1 MSAASFDFAPL
12 LRPGLPPPAV
22 KWTGLA
28 KYNFTGGNN
37 DPEQLPL
44 DALMA
49 AAAAV
54 LAREGRTLATYG
66 VENGPLG
73 YLPLRRFL
81 VDKLKAT
88 AGIVCTPEEVLVT
101 SGSLQALDLV
111 NGALLA
117 PGDTVLIEQE

>member
-1 MSAASFDFAPL
+1 MTTSFDFTSV
-12 LRPGLPPPAV
+12 LRPGLPPAAP

-28 KYNFTGGNN
+28 KFNFTGGNN
-37 DPEQLPL
+37 DAEQLPL

-66 VENGPLG
+66 LESGPLG

-81 VDKLKAT
+81 VEKLKR
-88 AGIVCTPEEVLVT
+88 P
-101 SGSLQALDLV
+101 GSPVGNHGQ
-111 NGALLA
+111 
-117 PGDTVLIEQE
+117 I